1 MYHEL
6 THDILNVDDLPDTEE
21 NKGKLMYPYVSKY
34 FTMDT
39 ETVMTMDYFIEHF
52 HSFIDE
58 YKSEETKKTMSM
70 FLNVN

>member
-6 THDILNVDDLPDTEE
+6 THDILNVEDLPDTEE
-21 NKGKLMYPYVSKY
+21 NKGKQMYPYVSKY

-39 ETVMTMDYFIEHF
+39 GTVMTMDYFIEHF

-58 YKSEETKKTMSM
+58 EAKNNVSK

>member
-1 MYHEL
+1 
-6 THDILNVDDLPDTEE
+6 
-21 NKGKLMYPYVSKY
+21 MYPYVSKY

-39 ETVMTMDYFIEHF
+39 GTVMTMDYFIEHF

-58 YKSEETKKTMSM
+58 YTSEEAKNNVSK

>member
-1 MYHEL
+1 
-6 THDILNVDDLPDTEE
+6 
-21 NKGKLMYPYVSKY
+21 MYPYVSKF

-39 ETVMTMDYFIEHF
+39 GTVMTMDYFIEHF

-70 FLNVN
+70 FLNVD